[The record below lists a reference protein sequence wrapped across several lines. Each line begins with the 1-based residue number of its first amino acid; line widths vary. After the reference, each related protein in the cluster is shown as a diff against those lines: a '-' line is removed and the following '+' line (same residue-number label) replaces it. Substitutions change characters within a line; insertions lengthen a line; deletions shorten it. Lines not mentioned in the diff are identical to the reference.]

1 MAVELQRTGE
11 RQLRIVKAKD
21 VKADDTEY
29 QERRALVALV
39 KLLRKKHPDT
49 WNDLVTENNN

>member
-21 VKADDTEY
+21 VKADDAEY